1 MIRFL
6 LHRPVAVIMTTI
18 AFIVLGSVAAFRL
31 PVSLMPDI
39 DIPEIS
45 IHYTRDDASVNE
57 IENTIT
63 GTLRNQLQQ
72 IPRLASIQSESRDGG
87 GRINMK
93 FEYGTSID
101 YAFIEVNQKV
111 DAAMNYLPR
120 DMQRP
125 IIIKA
130 STSDIPVFYVQL
142 NLRNASSESK
152 FLEFCE
158 FTEAVLKKRLE
169 QLPDV
174 AMVDISGNYQPEM
187 YILPND
193 AKLRS
198 LNITQ
203 EQLRSAI
210 DKNNQ
215 IAGSLSIRDGYYQ
228 YNVKFASQLMSAEE
242 VEDIYLNVGGR
253 LIQLREVAEVGIRPR
268 DKRGVFISEGKQA
281 LSMAVIKQS
290 SARMSDMKEKVSDML
305 EKFKTEYPDIE
316 FTVARDQATLLNY
329 TITNLSQSLVWGI
342 VLAVLA
348 MMLFLKD
355 IRSSLIIALSIPVS
369 TIITILFFQL
379 FGLSIN
385 TISLAGLIIGVG
397 MMVDNSI
404 IVIDNINQYRER
416 GYSLLDSCSLGTL
429 EIIRPLLSSV
439 LTTCAV
445 FIPLIF
451 LGGIA
456 GALFYDQAMAV
467 SIGLFVSLF
476 VSITIVPVIFHL
488 IFAHAGATRI
498 NRFIERVSVRNL
510 DKYYNAGYHFVFYH
524 RRRAFCLIAALLA
537 LGTGLMF
544 FLRLEQ
550 MPPLEINEMLVKTDW
565 NSSIHV
571 DENQQRVNDII
582 ATFKDQCEEIS
593 CFAGE
598 KQFFLNREDNQ
609 NLNEAEFYV
618 KTKDNKS
625 LGELLERMQTYIR
638 KKYPEARIGLEKVKN
653 LFEQM
658 FSEETAPL
666 VINLSGTQKRDA
678 LPVDTINRFI
688 GRLNQ
693 KMPGLKLNP
702 APTVERIAIHLLP
715 DRLALYH
722 VDQNAVIY
730 ELEKNISK
738 NNIGK
743 LNTGSRYIPIV
754 ITETEQTLR
763 EILSRT
769 QIVTTDGK
777 NYIPA
782 EALVELS
789 TDYDY
794 KEITGKK
801 EGIVVPVDVY
811 NVGDSTRRI
820 METVR
825 AEARANNLDVH
836 FEGSLFAGTQTLWE
850 MGMII
855 LIAIAMLYFILAAQF
870 ESLGLPLIILIEI
883 PVDIAF
889 TVIILWMCGIS
900 VNLMSMIG
908 LIVMCGII
916 INDSIL
922 KIDTIIR
929 LEKEGLPLLE
939 AIHEGGLRRLKP
951 ILMTSLTSIIAMV
964 PLLWGNDI
972 GSQLQ
977 RPLAIT
983 MIAGM
988 SFGTLVSLYFVPLCY
1003 YYIESF
1009 RIKRK
1014 AKAALV

>member
-1 MIRFL
+1 MIKFFL
-6 LHRPVAVIMTTI
+6 KRPVAVIMTTI

-57 IENTIT
+57 IENTVT
-63 GTLRNQLQQ
+63 GNLRNQLQQ
-72 IPRLASIQSESRDGG
+72 VPHLTSIESESKDGS

-120 DMQRP
+120 EMQRP

-142 NLRNASSESK
+142 NLRNASSENK

-187 YILPND
+187 YILPDD

-198 LNITQ
+198 LNVTP
-203 EQLRSAI
+203 EQLRNAI

-228 YNVKFASQLMSAEE
+228 YSVKFASQLMSAEE
-242 VEDIYLNVGGR
+242 VENIYLNIEGR
-253 LIQLREVAEVGIRPR
+253 LIQLRDVAEVGIRPR
-268 DKRGVFISEGKQA
+268 DKRGVFISEGKQG

-290 SARMSDMKEKVSDML
+290 SARMSDMKEKVTGML
-305 EKFKTEYPDIE
+305 ETFKTEYPDIE
-316 FTVARDQATLLNY
+316 FSVARDQATLLNY
-329 TITNLSQSLVWGI
+329 TISNLSQSLVWGI
-342 VLAVLA
+342 ILAVMA

-355 IRSSLIIALSIPVS
+355 VRSSLIIAFSIPIS
-369 TIITILFFQL
+369 TIITILFFQS

-416 GYSLLDSCSLGTL
+416 GYTLFDSCNLGTL

-445 FIPLIF
+445 FVPLIF

-476 VSITIVPVIFHL
+476 VSISIVPVIFHL
-488 IFAHAGATRI
+488 IFVHAGAGKI
-498 NRFIERVSVRNL
+498 NRIIERISIKHL
-510 DKYYNAGYHFVFYH
+510 DKYYTAGYHFIFHH
-524 RRRAFCLIAALLA
+524 RRRAFVIVGALLA
-537 LGTGLMF
+537 TGASLMC
-544 FLRLEQ
+544 FLKLEQ

-582 ATFKDQCEEIS
+582 AAFKDQCEEIS

-598 KQFFLNREDNQ
+598 KQFFLNREDHQ

-625 LGELLERMQTYIR
+625 LRELLEQMQAYIR
-638 KKYPEARIGLEKVKN
+638 KKYPETHIGLEKVKN

-658 FSEETAPL
+658 FAGETAPL
-666 VINLSGTQKRDA
+666 VINLSGTQRRET
-678 LPVDTINRFI
+678 LPVDTINQFI
-688 GRLNQ
+688 GHLNRI
-693 KMPGLKLNP
+693 MPGLKLNP
-702 APTVERIAIHLLP
+702 TPTAERIAIHLLP
-715 DRLALYH
+715 ERLALYN
-722 VDQNAVIY
+722 VDQNTVIY

-763 EILSRT
+763 EVLSKT
-769 QIVTTDGK
+769 PIVTKDGK

-782 EALVELS
+782 ESLVELS

-794 KEITGKK
+794 KKITGKK
-801 EGIVVPVDVY
+801 EGVVVPVNVY
-811 NVGDSTRRI
+811 NNGDSTRKI

-825 AEARANNLDVH
+825 AEARENNLDVH
-836 FEGSLFAGTQTLWE
+836 FEGSLFSGKQTLWE
-850 MGMII
+850 MGLII
-855 LIAIAMLYFILAAQF
+855 VIAILMLYFILAAQF

-883 PVDIAF
+883 PIDIAF
-889 TVIILWMCGIS
+889 IIVILWLCDIS

-929 LEKEGLPLLE
+929 LEKEGYSLLE
-939 AIHEGGLRRLKP
+939 AIHEGGIRRLKP
-951 ILMTSLTSIIAMV
+951 ILMTSLTSIIAMI

-983 MIAGM
+983 MISGM

-1003 YYIESF
+1003 YYIE
-1009 RIKRK
+1009 KRK
-1014 AKAALV
+1014 LKKEGI

>member
-1 MIRFL
+1 MIKFFL
-6 LHRPVAVIMTTI
+6 KRPVAVIMTTI

-57 IENTIT
+57 IENTVT
-63 GTLRNQLQQ
+63 GNLRNQLQQ
-72 IPRLASIQSESRDGG
+72 VPHLTSIESESKDGS

-120 DMQRP
+120 EMQRP

-142 NLRNASSESK
+142 NLRNASSENK

-187 YILPND
+187 YILPDD

-198 LNITQ
+198 LNVTP
-203 EQLRSAI
+203 EQLRNAI

-228 YNVKFASQLMSAEE
+228 YSVKFASQLMSAEE
-242 VEDIYLNVGGR
+242 VENIYLNIEGR
-253 LIQLREVAEVGIRPR
+253 LIQLRDVAEVGIRPR
-268 DKRGVFISEGKQA
+268 DKRGVFISEGKQG

-290 SARMSDMKEKVSDML
+290 SARMSDMKEKVTGML
-305 EKFKTEYPDIE
+305 ETFKTEYPDIE
-316 FTVARDQATLLNY
+316 FSVARDQATLLNY
-329 TITNLSQSLVWGI
+329 TISNLSQSLVWGI
-342 VLAVLA
+342 ILAVMA

-355 IRSSLIIALSIPVS
+355 VRSSLIIAFSIPIS

-416 GYSLLDSCSLGTL
+416 GYTLFDSCNLGTL

-445 FIPLIF
+445 FVPLIF

-476 VSITIVPVIFHL
+476 VSISIVPVIFHL
-488 IFAHAGATRI
+488 IFVHAGAGKI
-498 NRFIERVSVRNL
+498 NRIIERISIKHL
-510 DKYYNAGYHFVFYH
+510 DKYYTAGYHFIFHH
-524 RRRAFCLIAALLA
+524 RRRAFVIVGALLA
-537 LGTGLMF
+537 TGASLMC
-544 FLRLEQ
+544 FLKLEQ

-582 ATFKDQCEEIS
+582 AAFKDQCEEIS

-598 KQFFLNREDNQ
+598 KQFFLNREDHQ

-625 LGELLERMQTYIR
+625 LRELLEQMQAYIR
-638 KKYPEARIGLEKVKN
+638 KKYPETHIGLEKVKN

-658 FSEETAPL
+658 FAGETAPL
-666 VINLSGTQKRDA
+666 VINLSGTQRRET
-678 LPVDTINRFI
+678 LPVDTINQFI
-688 GRLNQ
+688 GHLNRI
-693 KMPGLKLNP
+693 MPGLKLNP
-702 APTVERIAIHLLP
+702 TPTAERIAIHLLP
-715 DRLALYH
+715 ERLALYN
-722 VDQNAVIY
+722 VDQNTVIY

-763 EILSRT
+763 EVLSKT
-769 QIVTTDGK
+769 SIVTKDGK

-782 EALVELS
+782 ESLVELS

-794 KEITGKK
+794 KKITGKK
-801 EGIVVPVDVY
+801 EGVVVPVNVY
-811 NVGDSTRRI
+811 NNGDSTRKI

-825 AEARANNLDVH
+825 AEARENNLDVH
-836 FEGSLFAGTQTLWE
+836 FEGSLFSGKQTLWE
-850 MGMII
+850 MGLII
-855 LIAIAMLYFILAAQF
+855 VIAILMLYFILAAQF

-883 PVDIAF
+883 PIDIAF
-889 TVIILWMCGIS
+889 IIVILWLCDIS

-929 LEKEGLPLLE
+929 LEKEGYSLLE
-939 AIHEGGLRRLKP
+939 AIHEGGIRRLKP
-951 ILMTSLTSIIAMV
+951 ILMTSLTSIIAMI

-983 MIAGM
+983 MISGM

-1003 YYIESF
+1003 YYIE
-1009 RIKRK
+1009 KRK
-1014 AKAALV
+1014 LKKEGI

>member
-1 MIRFL
+1 MIRFF
-6 LHRPVAVIMTTI
+6 LHRPVAVMMTTI
-18 AFIVLGSVAAFRL
+18 AFIVLGSVATFKL

-45 IHYTRDDASVNE
+45 IHYSRDDASVNE

-63 GTLRNQLQQ
+63 GNLRNQLQQ
-72 IPRLASIQSESRDGG
+72 IPRLASIESESKDGG
-87 GRINMK
+87 GQITMK

-111 DAAMNYLPR
+111 DAAMNYLPQ

-130 STSDIPVFYVQL
+130 STSDIPVFYIQL
-142 NLRNASSESK
+142 HLRNASSEGK

-187 YILPND
+187 YILPDD

-198 LNITQ
+198 LNVTQ
-203 EQLRSAI
+203 EQLKSAI
-210 DKNNQ
+210 DKNNK
-215 IAGSLSIRDGYYQ
+215 IAGSLSVRDGYYQ
-228 YNVKFASQLMSAEE
+228 YSVKFASQLMSAEE
-242 VEDIYLNVGGR
+242 IRNIYLNIEGR
-253 LIQLREVAEVGIRPR
+253 LIQLGEVAEVGIRPR
-268 DKRGVFISEGKQA
+268 DKRGVFISEDNQA
-281 LSMAVIKQS
+281 LCMAVIKQS
-290 SARMSDMKEKVSDML
+290 NARMSDMKERVSDML
-305 EKFKTEYPDIE
+305 EKFKQDYPDIE
-316 FTVARDQATLLNY
+316 FSVSRDQATLLNY
-329 TITNLSQSLVWGI
+329 TISNLSQSLAWGI
-342 VLAVLA
+342 VLAVLV
-348 MMLFLKD
+348 MIFFLKD
-355 IRSSLIIALSIPVS
+355 ARSSMIIAFSIPVS

-416 GYSLLDSCSLGTL
+416 GYSLFDSCNMGTV

-476 VSITIVPVIFHL
+476 VSISIVPVIFHL
-488 IFAHAGATRI
+488 IFKHADTSRL
-498 NRFIERVSVRNL
+498 NRFIQRISFKQL
-510 DKYYNAGYHFVFYH
+510 DKYYTTGYHFIFFH
-524 RRRAFCLIAALLA
+524 RKRAMLIITSLLLIGLA
-537 LGTGLMF
+537 LAF
-544 FLRLEQ
+544 FLKVEQ
-550 MPPLEINEMLVKTDW
+550 MPPLEINEMIVKTDW

-571 DENQQRVNDII
+571 NENQRRVNKLI
-582 ATFKDQCEEIS
+582 AEFKEQCEEIS

-598 KQFFLNREDNQ
+598 KQFFLNRESNQ

-625 LGELLERMQTYIR
+625 LQKLVGDIQLYIR
-638 KKYPEARIGLEKVKN
+638 SNYPEARMEIEKVKN

-658 FSEETAPL
+658 FSDEQAPL
-666 VINLSGTQKRDA
+666 IINLSNAQKRENVDVDEINSFIA
-678 LPVDTINRFI
+678 L
-688 GRLNQ
+688 LNQ
-693 KMPGLKLNP
+693 KMPGLDLNP
-702 APTVERIAIHLLP
+702 AATVERIAIHLLP
-715 DRLALYH
+715 DRLALYN
-722 VDQNAVIY
+722 VDQNTVMY

-754 ITETEQTLR
+754 ITENEQTLQ
-763 EILSRT
+763 EILSKT
-769 QIVTTDGK
+769 QIATKDGK

-782 EALVELS
+782 ESLVELA
-789 TDYDY
+789 TDHDY
-794 KEITGKK
+794 KKIIGKK

-811 NVGDSTRRI
+811 KAGKNTREI

-825 AEARANNLDVH
+825 REAHSHDMDVH
-836 FEGSLFAGTQTLWE
+836 FEGSLLSGTQTLWE
-850 MGMII
+850 MTMII
-855 LIAIAMLYFILAAQF
+855 AVAILMLYFILAAQF
-870 ESLGLPLIILIEI
+870 ESLGLPLIVLIEI
-883 PVDIAF
+883 PIDIAF
-889 TVIILWMCGIS
+889 TVIILWLFDIS
-900 VNLMSMIG
+900 MNLMSMIG
-908 LIVMCGII
+908 VIVMCGII

-929 LEKEGLPLLE
+929 LEKEGYPLLE
-939 AIHEGGLRRLKP
+939 AIHEGGIRRLKP

-983 MIAGM
+983 MISGM

-1003 YYIESF
+1003 YYI
-1009 RIKRK
+1009 RVRK
-1014 AKAALV
+1014 QVKKNDER

>member
-6 LHRPVAVIMTTI
+6 LRRPIAVIMTTI
-18 AFIVLGSVAAFRL
+18 AFIVLGSVAAFKL

-63 GTLRNQLQQ
+63 GNLRSQLQQ
-72 IPRLASIQSESRDGG
+72 IPHLTSIESESKDGA

-130 STSDIPVFYVQL
+130 STSDIPVFYIQL
-142 NLRNASSESK
+142 HLSNASSESK

-174 AMVDISGNYQPEM
+174 AMVDISGNYQPEL
-187 YILPND
+187 YILPDD

-198 LNITQ
+198 LKVTQ
-203 EQLRSAI
+203 EQLRNAI
-210 DKNNQ
+210 DNNNQ

-228 YNVKFASQLMSAEE
+228 YNVKFASQLMSPEE
-242 VEDIYLNVGGR
+242 VEAIWLNVQGR
-253 LIQLREVAEVGIRPR
+253 LIQLRDVAEVGIRPR
-268 DKRGVFISEGKQA
+268 DKRGVFVNGDNQA
-281 LSMAVIKQS
+281 LSMAIIKQS
-290 SARMSDMKEKVSDML
+290 SARMSEMKDKVSEML
-305 EKFKTEYPDIE
+305 DKFKTEYPDIE
-316 FTVARDQATLLNY
+316 FSVSRDQATLLNY
-329 TITNLSQSLVWGI
+329 TISNLSQSLVWGI
-342 VLAVLA
+342 ILAVLA

-355 IRSSLIIALSIPVS
+355 IRSAVIIAFSIPVS
-369 TIITILFFQL
+369 TVITILFFQF

-416 GYSLLDSCSLGTL
+416 GYSLFDACSLGTL

-488 IFAHAGATRI
+488 IFAHARTYRI
-498 NRFIERVSVRNL
+498 NQFIERISLKNL
-510 DKYYNAGYHFVFYH
+510 DKYYSAGYHFVFHH
-524 RRRAFCLIAALLA
+524 RNRAFLIVGALLIAGVG
-537 LGTGLMF
+537 LGS
-544 FLRLEQ
+544 FLKLEQ
-550 MPPLEINEMLVKTDW
+550 MPPIEINEMFVKTDW

-571 DENQQRVNDII
+571 DENQRRVNEII
-582 ATFKDQCEEIS
+582 AFFKDQCEEIS

-598 KQFFLNREDNQ
+598 KQFFLNREENQ
-609 NLNEAEFYV
+609 NPNEAEFYV
-618 KTKDNKS
+618 RTRDNKS
-625 LGELLERMQTYIR
+625 LVALLNRMQQHIR
-638 KKYPEARIGLEKVKN
+638 NHYPDARIELHKVKN

-666 VINLSGTQKRDA
+666 VLNLTGAQRRETLSVDSING
-678 LPVDTINRFI
+678 FI
-688 GRLNQ
+688 ARLNQ
-693 KMPGLKLNP
+693 RMPGLQLNP

-715 DRLALYH
+715 DRLALYN
-722 VDQNAVIY
+722 VDQNTVIY

-738 NNIGK
+738 KNIGK

-754 ITETEQTLR
+754 ITENEQTLR
-763 EILSRT
+763 DILNST
-769 QIVTTDGK
+769 PIVTKDGK
-777 NYIPA
+777 NHIPA
-782 EALVELS
+782 ESLVELS
-789 TDYDY
+789 VSYDY
-794 KEITGKK
+794 KKITGKK
-801 EGIVVPVDVY
+801 EGVVIPVAVY
-811 NVGDSTRRI
+811 RVGDTTRRI

-825 AEARANNLDVH
+825 NEARQSGLDVH
-836 FEGSLFAGTQTLWE
+836 FEGSLFSGTQTLWE
-850 MGMII
+850 MGLII
-855 LIAIAMLYFILAAQF
+855 IVAILMLYFILAAQF
-870 ESLGLPLIILIEI
+870 ESLWLPLIVLIEI
-883 PVDIAF
+883 PIDIAF
-889 TVIILWMCGIS
+889 TVTVLWLCDIS
-900 VNLMSMIG
+900 INLMSMIG
-908 LIVMCGII
+908 FIVMSGII

-929 LEKEGLPLLE
+929 LEREGLPLLD
-939 AIHEGGLRRLKP
+939 AIHEGGVRRLKP
-951 ILMTSLTSIIAMV
+951 ILMTSLTSIIAMI

-977 RPLAIT
+977 QPLAVT
-983 MIAGM
+983 MISGM

-1003 YYIESF
+1003 YYIE
-1009 RIKRK
+1009 RRK
-1014 AKAALV
+1014 MSRQVAGE

>member
-6 LHRPVAVIMTTI
+6 LTRPVAVIMTTI
-18 AFIVLGSVAAFRL
+18 AFIVLGSVAALKL

-45 IHYTRDDASVNE
+45 VHYTREDASVNE

-63 GTLRNQLQQ
+63 RNLRNQLQQ
-72 IPRLASIQSESRDGG
+72 IPHMTSIESESKDGG
-87 GRINMK
+87 GMITMK

-111 DAAMNYLPR
+111 DAAMNYLPQ

-125 IIIKA
+125 IVIKA
-130 STSDIPVFYVQL
+130 STSDIPVFFVHL
-142 NLRNASSESK
+142 SLRNASSESR

-187 YILPND
+187 YILPD
-193 AKLRS
+193 EAKLRS

-203 EQLRSAI
+203 EQLKNAI

-215 IAGSLSIRDGYYQ
+215 IAGSLSVRDGYYQ

-242 VEDIYLNVGGR
+242 VRNIYLNIEGR
-253 LIQLREVAEVGIRPR
+253 LIQLGDVSEVGIRPR
-268 DKRGVFISEGKQA
+268 DKRGVFINEDKQG
-281 LSMAVIKQS
+281 LCMAIIKQS
-290 SARMSDMKEKVSDML
+290 SARMSDMKEHISDML
-305 EKFKTEYPDIE
+305 EKFRTDYPDVE
-316 FTVARDQATLLNY
+316 FSISRDQATLLNY
-329 TITNLSQSLVWGI
+329 TISNLSQSLVWGI
-342 VLAVLA
+342 ILAVLA
-348 MMLFLKD
+348 MMFFLKD
-355 IRSSLIIALSIPVS
+355 ARSSFIIAFSIPIS

-385 TISLAGLIIGVG
+385 TISMAGLIIGVG

-416 GYSLLDSCSLGTL
+416 GYSLIDACSMGTT
-429 EIIRPLLSSV
+429 EIIAPMLSSV

-445 FIPLIF
+445 FVPLVF

-456 GALFYDQAMAV
+456 GALFYDQAMAI
-467 SIGLFVSLF
+467 SIGLFISLF
-476 VSITIVPVIFHL
+476 VSISIVPVIFHL
-488 IFAHAGATRI
+488 MFRHANTGRL
-498 NRFIERVSVRNL
+498 NRLIERVSIKNL
-510 DKYYNAGYHFVFYH
+510 EAYYNKGYHFVFHH
-524 RRRAFCLIAALLA
+524 RRTASLLIGVVLLMGILSATCLKI
-537 LGTGLMF
+537 
-544 FLRLEQ
+544 EQ

-571 DENQQRVNDII
+571 DENQRRVNDLIK
-582 ATFKDQCEEIS
+582 TFKGQCEEIS

-598 KQFFLNREDNQ
+598 KQFFLNREENQ
-609 NLNEAEFYV
+609 NLNEAEFYI
-618 KTKDNKS
+618 KAKDNES
-625 LGELLERMQTYIR
+625 LKEVLENMQEYIR
-638 KKYPEARIGLEKVKN
+638 RKYPEARIETSKVKN

-658 FSEETAPL
+658 FSEEEAPL
-666 VINLSGTQKRDA
+666 VINLSSTQKQEEAD
-678 LPVDTINRFI
+678 INKINAFI
-688 GRLNQ
+688 DLLNQ
-693 KMPGLKLNP
+693 KMPDLKLNHS
-702 APTVERIAIHLLP
+702 ATVERIAIHLLP
-715 DRLALYH
+715 DRLALYN
-722 VDQNAVIY
+722 VDQTTLIY

-754 ITETEQTLR
+754 ITENERTLR

-769 QIVTTDGK
+769 QIVTKDGK
-777 NYIPA
+777 HYIPA
-782 EALVELS
+782 ESLVELAI
-789 TDYDY
+789 DYDY
-794 KEITGKK
+794 KKITGKK
-801 EGIVVPVDVY
+801 EGVVVPVNVY
-811 NVGDSTRRI
+811 HVGSETSKI

-825 AEARANNLDVH
+825 EEARANDLNAH
-836 FEGSLFAGTQTLWE
+836 FEGSLLSGTQTLWE
-850 MGMII
+850 MVMII
-855 LIAIAMLYFILAAQF
+855 TIAILMLYFILSAQF
-870 ESLGLPLIILIEI
+870 ESLGLPLIVLIEI
-883 PVDIAF
+883 PVDVAF
-889 TVIILWMCGIS
+889 TAIVLWLTNTS

-908 LIVMCGII
+908 VVVMSGIV

-922 KIDTIIR
+922 KIDTIVR
-929 LEKEGLPLLE
+929 LEKEGYPLLE
-939 AIHEGGLRRLKP
+939 AIHEGGVRRLKP
-951 ILMTSLTSIIAMV
+951 ILMTSLTSIVAMI

-983 MIAGM
+983 MISGM
-988 SFGTLVSLYFVPLCY
+988 GFGTIVSLYFVPLCY
-1003 YYIESF
+1003 YF
-1009 RIKRK
+1009 VKRRK
-1014 AKAALV
+1014 APGIH

>member
-1 MIRFL
+1 MIKFFL
-6 LHRPVAVIMTTI
+6 KRPIAVIMTTI
-18 AFIVLGSVAAFRL
+18 AFIVLGSVAAFKL

-45 IHYTRDDASVNE
+45 IHYSRDNASVNE

-63 GTLRNQLQQ
+63 GNLRNQLQQ
-72 IPRLASIQSESRDGG
+72 IPHLASIESESKDGG
-87 GRINMK
+87 GQITLK

-111 DAAMNYLPR
+111 DAAMNYLPQ

-130 STSDIPVFYVQL
+130 STSDIPVFYIQVS
-142 NLRNASSESK
+142 LRNASSENK

-187 YILPND
+187 YILPDD

-198 LNITQ
+198 LNVSQ
-203 EQLRSAI
+203 EQLKNAI

-215 IAGSLSIRDGYYQ
+215 IAGSLSVRDGYYQ
-228 YNVKFASQLMSAEE
+228 YSVKFASQLMSVEE
-242 VEDIYLNVGGR
+242 VRDIYLNIEGR
-253 LIQLREVAEVGIRPR
+253 LIQLGNIAEVGIRPR
-268 DKRGVFISEGKQA
+268 DKRGVFISEAKQA
-281 LSMAVIKQS
+281 LSLAVIKQS
-290 SARMSDMKEKVSDML
+290 NARMSDMKEKVSDML
-305 EKFKTEYPDIE
+305 EKFKKDYPDIQ
-316 FTVARDQATLLNY
+316 FSVSRDQAALLNY
-329 TITNLSQSLVWGI
+329 TISNLSQSLAWGI
-342 VLAVLA
+342 ILAVLV
-348 MMLFLKD
+348 MLFFLKD
-355 IRSSLIIALSIPVS
+355 ARSSLIIAFSIPVS
-369 TIITILFFQL
+369 TVITILFFQL

-416 GYSLLDSCSLGTL
+416 GYSLFDSCSLGTI

-476 VSITIVPVIFHL
+476 VSISIVPVIFHL
-488 IFAHAGATRI
+488 IFKHADTSKL
-498 NRFIERVSVRNL
+498 NHFIERISFKHL
-510 DKYYNAGYHFVFYH
+510 DRYYTTGYHFVFHH
-524 RRRAFCLIAALLA
+524 RQRAMLIIGSLLFIGLA
-537 LGTGLMF
+537 LAF
-544 FLRLEQ
+544 FLKVEQ
-550 MPPLEINEMLVKTDW
+550 MPPLEINEMIVKTDW
-565 NSSIHV
+565 NSSIHI
-571 DENQQRVNDII
+571 DENQLRVNKLI
-582 ATFKDQCEEIS
+582 AEFKDQCEEIS

-598 KQFFLNREDNQ
+598 KQFFLNREEKQ

-618 KTKDNKS
+618 KTQDNKS
-625 LGELLERMQTYIR
+625 LQKLVENIQQHIR
-638 KKYPEARIGLEKVKN
+638 KNYPEARIEIKKVKN

-658 FSEETAPL
+658 FSEEKAPL
-666 VINLSGTQKRDA
+666 IINLSNTQKREA
-678 LPVDTINRFI
+678 IKVDKVNDFI
-688 GRLNQ
+688 DHLNQ
-693 KMPGLKLNP
+693 KMPGLNLSP
-702 APTVERIAIHLLP
+702 AATVERIAIHLLP
-715 DRLALYH
+715 ERLALYN
-722 VDQNAVIY
+722 VDQSTVMY

-743 LNTGSRYIPIV
+743 LNTGTRYIPIV
-754 ITETEQTLR
+754 ITENEQTLQ
-763 EILSRT
+763 EILSKT
-769 QIVTTDGK
+769 QIITKDGK

-782 EALVELS
+782 ESLVELAI
-789 TDYDY
+789 DYDY
-794 KEITGKK
+794 KKMVGKK
-801 EGIVVPVDVY
+801 EGVVIPVEVY
-811 NVGDSTRRI
+811 QPGNNTREI
-820 METVR
+820 MEIVR
-825 AEARANNLDVH
+825 QEAHKHDLDVH
-836 FEGSLFAGTQTLWE
+836 FDGTLLSGTQTLWE
-850 MGMII
+850 MTMII
-855 LIAIAMLYFILAAQF
+855 IVAILMLYFILAAQF
-870 ESLGLPLIILIEI
+870 ESLGLPLIVLIEI
-883 PVDIAF
+883 PIDIAF
-889 TVIILWMCGIS
+889 TILTLWICGIS
-900 VNLMSMIG
+900 MNLMSMIG
-908 LIVMCGII
+908 VIVMSGII

-929 LEKEGLPLLE
+929 LEKEGYPLLE
-939 AIHEGGLRRLKP
+939 AIHEGGVRRLKP

-983 MIAGM
+983 MISGM

-1003 YYIESF
+1003 YYIQIQKQ
-1009 RIKRK
+1009 RRK
-1014 AKAALV
+1014 NP

>member
-1 MIRFL
+1 MIKFFL
-6 LHRPVAVIMTTI
+6 KRPVAVIMTTI

-57 IENTIT
+57 IENTVT
-63 GTLRNQLQQ
+63 GNLRNQLQQ
-72 IPRLASIQSESRDGG
+72 IPHLTAIESESKDGG

-120 DMQRP
+120 EMQRP

-142 NLRNASSESK
+142 NLQNASSESK

-187 YILPND
+187 YILPD
-193 AKLRS
+193 DSKLRS
-198 LNITQ
+198 LNITP
-203 EQLRSAI
+203 EQLRNAI

-228 YNVKFASQLMSAEE
+228 YSVKFVSQLMSTEE
-242 VEDIYLNVGGR
+242 VENIYLNVEGR
-253 LIQLREVAEVGIRPR
+253 LIQLRDVAEVGIRPR
-268 DKRGVFISEGKQA
+268 DKRGVFINGGKQA

-290 SARMSDMKEKVSDML
+290 SARMSDMKEKVSGML

-329 TITNLSQSLVWGI
+329 TISNLSQSLVWGI
-342 VLAVLA
+342 ILAVMA
-348 MMLFLKD
+348 MMFFLKD
-355 IRSSLIIALSIPVS
+355 IRSSLIIAFSIPIS

-416 GYSLLDSCSLGTL
+416 GYSLFDACNLGTI

-476 VSITIVPVIFHL
+476 VSISIVPVIFHL
-488 IFAHAGATRI
+488 IFAHAGAGKI
-498 NRFIERVSVRNL
+498 NRFIEQVSIKHL
-510 DKYYNAGYHFVFYH
+510 DKYYTAGYHFVFYH
-524 RRRAFCLIAALLA
+524 RRRAFCIIAALLTAGAA
-537 LGTGLMF
+537 LIFYLK
-544 FLRLEQ
+544 LEQ

-598 KQFFLNREDNQ
+598 KQFFLNREENQ

-625 LGELLERMQTYIR
+625 LRELLDNMQAYIR

-658 FSEETAPL
+658 FAEETAPL
-666 VINLSGTQKRDA
+666 VINLSGTQRRET
-678 LPVDTINRFI
+678 LSVDTINQFI
-688 GRLNQ
+688 GHLNR

-702 APTVERIAIHLLP
+702 TSTVERIAIHLLP
-715 DRLALYH
+715 DRLAIYN
-722 VDQNAVIY
+722 VDQNTVIY

-763 EILSRT
+763 EVLSKT
-769 QIVTTDGK
+769 QIVTKDGK

-782 EALVELS
+782 ESLVELS

-794 KEITGKK
+794 KKITGKK
-801 EGIVVPVDVY
+801 EGIVVPIDVY
-811 NVGDSTRRI
+811 NNGDSTRKI

-825 AEARANNLDVH
+825 TEARKNNLDVN
-836 FEGSLFAGTQTLWE
+836 FEGSLFSGTQTLWE

-855 LIAIAMLYFILAAQF
+855 IIAILMLYFILAAQF

-883 PVDIAF
+883 PIDIAF
-889 TVIILWMCGIS
+889 TIIILWLCDIS
-900 VNLMSMIG
+900 INLMSMIG

-929 LEKEGLPLLE
+929 LEKEGYPLLE
-939 AIHEGGLRRLKP
+939 AIHEGGIRRLKP

-983 MIAGM
+983 MISGM

-1003 YYIESF
+1003 YYIE
-1009 RIKRK
+1009 KRK
-1014 AKAALV
+1014 VPQV

>member
-6 LHRPVAVIMTTI
+6 LNRPIAVIMTTI
-18 AFIVLGSVAAFRL
+18 AFIVLGTVAALRL

-45 IHYTRDDASVNE
+45 VHYTRDDASVGE

-63 GTLRNQLQQ
+63 GNLRNQLQQ
-72 IPRLASIQSESRDGG
+72 IPHLASIRSESKDGG
-87 GRINMK
+87 GNLTLK

-125 IIIKA
+125 VIIKA
-130 STSDIPVFYVQL
+130 STSDIPVFYIQM
-142 NLRNASSESK
+142 NLKNASSESK

-187 YILPND
+187 YILPED
-193 AKLRS
+193 SKLKS

-203 EQLRSAI
+203 EQLKNAI

-228 YNVKFASQLMSAEE
+228 YSVKFSSQLMSEQE
-242 VEDIYLNVGGR
+242 VENIYLNIEGR
-253 LIQLREVAEVGIRPR
+253 LIQLRDLAEVGIRPR
-268 DKRGVFISEGKQA
+268 DKRGLFINEGKQA
-281 LSMAVIKQS
+281 LCLAVIKQS
-290 SARMSDMKEKVSDML
+290 SARMSEMKERVSDML
-305 EKFKTEYPDIE
+305 EKFNTEYPDIE
-316 FTVARDQATLLNY
+316 FSISRDQATLLNY
-329 TITNLSQSLVWGI
+329 SISNLSQSLVWGI
-342 VLAVLA
+342 ILAVIV
-348 MMLFLKD
+348 MLFFLKD
-355 IRSSLIIALSIPVS
+355 ARSSLIIAISIPVS

-416 GYSLLDSCSLGTL
+416 GYTLTDACSLGTS

-467 SIGLFVSLF
+467 SIGLFVSLI
-476 VSITIVPVIFHL
+476 VSISIVPVIFQLMFRHARDGKINEFIRRISIKHL
-488 IFAHAGATRI
+488 D
-498 NRFIERVSVRNL
+498 S
-510 DKYYNAGYHFVFYH
+510 YYTAGYHFVFHH
-524 RRRAFCLIAALLA
+524 RRTTVLFIAVLMVI
-537 LGTGLMF
+537 GLSLSF
-544 FLRLEQ
+544 FLKVEQ
-550 MPPLEINEMLVKTDW
+550 MPPLEIHEMIVKTDW
-565 NSSIHV
+565 NSSIHI
-571 DENQQRVNDII
+571 DENQRRVNQLI
-582 ATFKDQCEEIS
+582 ARFKDQCEEIS

-598 KQFFLNREDNQ
+598 KQFFLNREVNQ
-609 NLNEAEFYV
+609 NLNEAELYV

-625 LGELLERMQTYIR
+625 LQKLLPEIQQYIR
-638 KKYPEARIGLEKVKN
+638 RNYPEARTELNKVKN

-658 FSEETAPL
+658 FADEEAPL
-666 VINLSGTQKRDA
+666 VLNLSGVQDRQA
-678 LPVDTINRFI
+678 VPVGQMNEFIDHLNR
-688 GRLNQ
+688 
-693 KMPGLKLNP
+693 KMPGLVLNRP
-702 APTVERIAIHLLP
+702 SSVERIALHLLP
-715 DRLALYH
+715 DRLAIYKI
-722 VDQNAVIY
+722 DQNTVIY

-743 LNTGSRYIPIV
+743 LNTGSRYIPMV
-754 ITETEQTLR
+754 ITENERTLR
-763 EILSRT
+763 EILSTT
-769 QIVTTDGK
+769 QIPTIDGK
-777 NYIPA
+777 SYIPA
-782 EALVELS
+782 ESLVEL
-789 TDYDY
+789 TVDYDY
-794 KEITGKK
+794 KEIIGKK
-801 EGIVVPVDVY
+801 EGIVVPVSVY
-811 NVGDSTRRI
+811 NTGDSTRRI
-820 METVR
+820 LETVR
-825 AEARANNLDVH
+825 EEARANDLDVH
-836 FEGSLFAGTQTLWE
+836 FEGSLFSGTQTLWE
-850 MGMII
+850 MSLII
-855 LIAIAMLYFILAAQF
+855 VVAILMLYFILAAQF
-870 ESLGLPLIILIEI
+870 ESLGMPLIILIEI
-883 PVDIAF
+883 PIDIAF
-889 TVIILWMCGIS
+889 TVITLWFFDIS
-900 VNLMSMIG
+900 INLMSMIG
-908 LIVMCGII
+908 IIVMCGII

-929 LEKEGLPLLE
+929 LRKEEGYSLTE
-939 AIHEGGLRRLKP
+939 ALHEGGVRRLKP
-951 ILMTSLTSIIAMV
+951 ILMTSLTSIVAMI

-983 MIAGM
+983 MISGM
-988 SFGTLVSLYFVPLCY
+988 SFGTIVSLYFVPLCY
-1003 YYIESF
+1003 YYIARRGRGNEE
-1009 RIKRK
+1009 
-1014 AKAALV
+1014 

>member
-1 MIRFL
+1 MIKFF

-18 AFIVLGSVAAFRL
+18 AFIVLGGVAAFRL

-45 IHYTRDDASVNE
+45 IHYSREDASVNE
-57 IENTIT
+57 VENTIT
-63 GTLRNQLQQ
+63 RYLRNQLQQ
-72 IPRLASIQSESRDGG
+72 IPHLTSIRSESEDGG
-87 GRINMK
+87 GQITMK

-111 DAAMNYLPR
+111 DAAMNSLPN

-125 IIIKA
+125 TIIKA
-130 STSDIPVFYVQL
+130 STSDIPVFYIQV
-142 NLRNASSESK
+142 NLRNASSENK

-187 YILPND
+187 YILPNN

-198 LNITQ
+198 LNITL
-203 EQLRSAI
+203 EQLKSAI

-242 VEDIYLNVGGR
+242 IASIYLNIEGR
-253 LIQLREVAEVGIRPR
+253 LIQIQEVAEVGIRPR
-268 DKRGVFISEGKQA
+268 DKRGVFINGNKQA
-281 LSMAVIKQS
+281 LCMAVIKQS
-290 SARMSDMKEKVSDML
+290 SARMSEMKGRVSEML
-305 EKFKTEYPDIE
+305 ENFRKDYPDIE
-316 FTVARDQATLLNY
+316 FSVSRDQATLLNY
-329 TITNLSQSLVWGI
+329 TISNLSQSLVLGI
-342 VLAVLA
+342 ILAV
-348 MMLFLKD
+348 MVMLFFLKD
-355 IRSSLIIALSIPVS
+355 IRSSLIIALSIPIS

-379 FGLSIN
+379 FDLSIN

-416 GYSLLDSCSLGTL
+416 GYSLLDSCNLGTN

-476 VSITIVPVIFHL
+476 VSISIVPVIFHL
-488 IFAHAGATRI
+488 LFLHAHDSKI
-498 NRFIERVSVRNL
+498 NRFIERISLKHL
-510 DKYYNAGYHFVFYH
+510 DEYYTRGYHFVFYH
-524 RRRAFCLIAALLA
+524 RRRTTILVGILLA
-537 LGTGLMF
+537 LGIGLAF
-544 FLRLEQ
+544 ILKIEQ
-550 MPPLEINEMLVKTDW
+550 MPPIEINEMLVKTDW
-565 NSSIHV
+565 NTSIHIN
-571 DENQQRVNDII
+571 ENQRRVNDII
-582 ATFKDQCEEIS
+582 KTFRDDCEEIS
-593 CFAGE
+593 CFTGE
-598 KQFFLNREDNQ
+598 KQFFLNREEKQ

-618 KTKDNKS
+618 KTKDNQS
-625 LGELLERMQTYIR
+625 LQQLLTRMHQYIR
-638 KKYPEARIGLEKVKN
+638 EKYPEASVENNKVKN

-658 FSEETAPL
+658 FSEEEAPL
-666 VINLSGTQKRDA
+666 VINLSGTERRET
-678 LPVDTINRFI
+678 LPVDKVNQFI
-688 GRLNQ
+688 DHLNEM
-693 KMPGLKLNP
+693 MPELNLNHT
-702 APTVERIAIHLLP
+702 PTVERIAIHLLP
-715 DRLALYH
+715 ERLAIYN

-730 ELEKNISK
+730 ELEKNINK
-738 NNIGK
+738 NSIGK

-754 ITETEQTLR
+754 ITESERPLR
-763 EILSRT
+763 TILSTT
-769 QIVTTDGK
+769 QIVTKDGK

-782 EALVELS
+782 ESLVELS
-789 TDYDY
+789 IDYDH
-794 KEITGKK
+794 KKITGKK
-801 EGIVVPVDVY
+801 EGVVIPIDVY
-811 NVGDSTRRI
+811 QVGKNTRKI
-820 METVR
+820 TEVVR
-825 AEARANNLDVH
+825 QEALANDMDVN
-836 FEGSLFAGTQTLWE
+836 FEGSLFSGTQTLWE
-850 MGMII
+850 MVLII
-855 LIAIAMLYFILAAQF
+855 VVAILMLYFILAAQF
-870 ESLGLPLIILIEI
+870 ESLWLPLIVLIEI
-883 PVDIAF
+883 PIDIAF
-889 TVIILWMCGIS
+889 TIIILWCFEVS

-908 LIVMCGII
+908 IVVMSGII

-929 LEKEGLPLLE
+929 LQKEGYPLLE
-939 AIHEGGLRRLKP
+939 AIHEGGIRRLKP
-951 ILMTSLTSIIAMV
+951 ILMTSLTSIFAMI

-983 MIAGM
+983 MISGM

-1003 YYIESF
+1003 YF
-1009 RIKRK
+1009 IKRK
-1014 AKAALV
+1014 QAN